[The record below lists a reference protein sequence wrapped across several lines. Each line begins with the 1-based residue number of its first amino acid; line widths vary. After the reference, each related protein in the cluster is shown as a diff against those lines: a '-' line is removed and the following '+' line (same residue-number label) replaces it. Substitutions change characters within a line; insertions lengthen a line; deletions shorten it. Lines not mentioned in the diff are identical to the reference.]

1 MRESKQVDLLCRG
14 PNGEIVTVEVAG
26 NAKHEIHNALFCL
39 QVQSVRKHIVVA
51 LDKEILAAVKEKFS
65 EFPLLLDDERVEI
78 LTLTEALSESW
89 SPLES

>member
-1 MRESKQVDLLCRG
+1 MRESKQIDLLSRG
-14 PNGEIVTVEVAG
+14 PNGEIVTAEVAG
-26 NAKHEIHNALFCL
+26 NAEHEIHSALFCL

-51 LDKEILAAVKEKFS
+51 LDKKILSAVKEKFS
-65 EFPLLLDDERVEI
+65 EFSLLIDEERVEI